1 MSKTARRRLAASDN
15 PAMART
21 LRPAGRTAP
30 AAGPVL
36 LRAIVFG
43 RDCKK
48 RGRSLGRAEFGLA
61 ADAETFDERPVARLV
76 ALLDI
81 VEKLATQRNQLEQ
94 AATRMVVLHM
104 RLEMLGEIGDAL
116 GQD

>member
-30 AAGPVL
+30 AAGPVFFAPVDFA
-36 LRAIVFG
+36 RFG
-43 RDCKK
+43 KNAAGPT
-48 RGRSLGRAEFGLA
+48 GRESFLA
-61 ADAETFDERPVARLV
+61 ADAETFDELAVARLV

-104 RLEMLGEIGDAL
+104 RLE
-116 GQD
+116 